1 MQAIARWLLKPIVLV
16 GILMLPGTGCA
27 QQADNSTADATMT
40 TSSTPT
46 AGSTSFV
53 AEARTM
59 PFGTKDLAAASEG
72 DLLRLGNVVCD
83 GLEIQRLGYRRVV
96 QRLVRS
102 EAYPTPAQARALVG
116 SAVRHLCPQHASAID

>member
-1 MQAIARWLLKPIVLV
+1 MQAIARWLLKPIVLA
-16 GILMLPGTGCA
+16 GILTLPGTGCA
-27 QQADNSTADATMT
+27 QQADDSTTDATMT
-40 TSSTPT
+40 ISSTPT
-46 AGSTSFV
+46 AGPTSFV

-59 PFGTKDLAAASEG
+59 PFGTRDLAAASEE

-102 EAYPTPAQARALVG
+102 EAYPTPAQARPLVR